1 MRAKDRVAPTPLF
14 DKLNSR
20 EPDDPVEKRRL
31 AALDKAGL
39 RISIRRELVRILNSR
54 TRLKPDHV
62 YAEGRTVADFGIAD
76 RTDLNPQ
83 SLADRDALAQDI
95 VEAIRAYEPR
105 LRSPSVKVLA
115 PEEHQQ
121 GLYIYIEGRL
131 AQFNVKE
138 PLMFQLVSGRV
149 KEVTSDG
156 G

>member
-14 DKLNSR
+14 DKLISR

-31 AALDKAGL
+31 AALDQTGL
-39 RISIRRELVRILNSR
+39 RISIRRELSRILNSR
-54 TRLKPDHV
+54 TRLKPGHV
-62 YAEGRTVADFGIAD
+62 HVEGRTVADFGIAD

-83 SLADRDALAQDI
+83 SLADRETLARDI
-95 VEAIRAYEPR
+95 EAAIRAYEPR
-105 LRSPSVKVLA
+105 LRAPSVKVLE

-121 GLYIYIEGRL
+121 GLYIYVEGRL

-138 PLMFQLVSGRV
+138 PLMFQLIGGRV
-149 KEVTSDG
+149 KEVAPDG

>member
-14 DKLNSR
+14 DKLISI

-31 AALDKAGL
+31 SALDKTGL
-39 RISIRRELVRILNSR
+39 RLSIRRELVRILNSR
-54 TRLKPDHV
+54 TRLKADHV
-62 YAEGRTVADFGIAD
+62 YTDGRSVADFGIAD

-83 SLADRDALAQDI
+83 SLSDRDTLAQDI
-95 VEAIRAYEPR
+95 QDAIRAYEPR
-105 LRSPSVKVLA
+105 LRAPKVQVLA

-131 AQFNVKE
+131 AEFNVKE
-138 PLMFQLVSGRV
+138 PLMFQLGGGRI
-149 KEVTSDG
+149 KEVRSDG